1 MASKLSKNR
10 KAILVAVSSVAA
22 KGEPTTVHY
31 IAVAAGRED
40 EENHVFSDLQQ
51 LVEIGRLIKHDNCYQ
66 VLA

>member
-10 KAILVAVSSVAA
+10 KAILVAVSIVAA

-40 EENHVFSDLQQ
+40 EENHVFSDLES
-51 LVEIGRLIKHDNCYQ
+51 LVRDGYLTKHDNCYQ
-66 VLA
+66 ILA